1 MEPQTPRVAR
11 AEDGIPWLHRESPQ
25 GRDFLSLL
33 QQHML
38 GLRAGM
44 GGVSVTSSINSLH
57 RGRLCEP
64 ELLSLQATE
73 SSLRRLRCTG
83 EAQGDASGGD
93 ASGGDACTRG
103 RSAGAARPRGGGQL
117 TVRAPLPSFCPRLSS
132 PPPQT
137 SAFRVPPRLSRLLRE
152 KLNVLP

>member
-1 MEPQTPRVAR
+1 MEPQTPRVVR
-11 AEDGIPWLHRESPQ
+11 AEDGIPWFHREAPQ
-25 GRDFLSLL
+25 GRDDFLSLL
-33 QQHML
+33 QPHML
-38 GLRAGM
+38 GPRA
-44 GGVSVTSSINSLH
+44 GVSVTSSINSLH

-64 ELLSLQATE
+64 ELLSLPATE

-83 EAQGDASGGD
+83 EARGDASGGD

-117 TVRAPLPSFCPRLSS
+117 TVRAPLPSFCPCLSS